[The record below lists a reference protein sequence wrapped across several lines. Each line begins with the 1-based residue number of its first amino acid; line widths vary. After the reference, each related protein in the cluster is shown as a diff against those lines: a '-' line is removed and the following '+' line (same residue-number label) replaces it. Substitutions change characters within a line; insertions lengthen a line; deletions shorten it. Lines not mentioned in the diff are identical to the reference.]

1 MNMSRFAPYIEALV
15 VLLVGIVAVMFA
27 NSFTVVTTTKDAHP
41 LASSTVAIVPA
52 IPVPQLSVP
61 DLSVIATT
69 TLIATT
75 TSSTVPATTT
85 SEKPKPSVPNKVA
98 KAPAPA
104 ASPAAS
110 VTPTPA
116 PATLPSFSSGSVSL
130 DTSASRLRSA
140 LVNIICY
147 APLNGTLHSI
157 SGSGVIID
165 SKGTILTNAHV
176 AQYFLLTDRGVDCT
190 VRTGSPAVDSYTA
203 ALIYISPLWVRANSA
218 VLTEAAPTGT
228 GEYDF
233 ALLGIT
239 GSATG
244 AALPASYPFIPLAD
258 LPAASGTPVV
268 IASYGAQFLQTS
280 QVESSLF
287 PTVVFGS
294 VKDIYTFA
302 INTID
307 VLALGGSAAAQE
319 GSSGGGVSDSSGKL
333 VATITTSTVEGET
346 ATRSLNAITASY
358 IRGEYASE
366 MGSPLDLLL
375 AESVSQA
382 VSEFKPEIRILEPI
396 LTAQLH

>member
-1 MNMSRFAPYIEALV
+1 MNMSRFAPYIEASVVLV
-15 VLLVGIVAVMFA
+15 VAIAAVMLA
-27 NSFTVVTTTKDAHP
+27 NSLTVVTTVTPTPKI
-41 LASSTVAIVPA
+41 ASSTVAIVPV
-52 IPVPQLSVP
+52 IPTPELSVP
-61 DLSVIATT
+61 DLT
-69 TLIATT
+69 TLASSTPAA
-75 TSSTVPATTT
+75 TSSPSLAAST
-85 SEKPKPSVPNKVA
+85 KPSHTTPIPPKVT
-98 KAPAPA
+98 PAPA
-104 ASPAAS
+104 SKPVSAAS
-110 VTPTPA
+110 PTPA
-116 PATLPSFSSGSVSL
+116 PTPVSPSFSSGSVSL
-130 DTSASRLRSA
+130 DTSAARLRSA

-147 APLNGTLHSI
+147 APINGTLHSI

-165 SKGTILTNAHV
+165 SKGIILTNAHI
-176 AQYFLLTDRGVDCT
+176 AQYFLLFDRGVDCT
-190 VRTGSPAVDSYTA
+190 IRTGSPAVDTYTA

-233 ALLGIT
+233 GLLGIS
-239 GSATG
+239 GSAPG
-244 AALPASYPFIPLAD
+244 AVLPASYPSIPLAD
-258 LPAASGTPVV
+258 LPAASGTSVV
-268 IASYGAQFLQTS
+268 IASYGAQFLQAS

-302 INTID
+302 LNTID

-333 VATITTSTVEGET
+333 VGTITTSTVEGET

-375 AESVSQA
+375 AEPVSQA
-382 VSEFKPEIRILEPI
+382 VTEFKPEIRILEPI